1 MLKAGEINDTT
12 HKALLAKLQSVLSE
26 DLKEGLGLRKIT
38 ASLLD
43 ATDGVYD
50 NMNLARAELIAR
62 TETCSSVNY
71 GQYATYKEY
80 GVEKKEWISSP
91 DKDRTRPDHLEANG
105 KIVGMDKDF
114 IVGGEPM
121 NFPGDPDASA
131 EQVCNCRCTFVAV
144 FED

>member
-1 MLKAGEINDTT
+1 VWFNKWIEKGGLLKAGEINDTT
-12 HKALLAKLQSVLSE
+12 HKALLAKLQSVLSD
-26 DLKEGLGLRKIT
+26 DLEEGLGLRKIT

-80 GVEKKEWISSP
+80 GVEKK
-91 DKDRTRPDHLEANG
+91 NG
-105 KIVGMDKDF
+105 FRLPTKTGQDQTILRLTG
-114 IVGGEPM
+114 
-121 NFPGDPDASA
+121 
-131 EQVCNCRCTFVAV
+131 RL
-144 FED
+144 